1 MRNFME
7 SLFCPGCKGDL
18 ENRPSFVVCKKCG
31 ITHEIKN
38 GAIFFI
44 KDRENSFRNLGNKDS
59 LIFKVKGCLKKHPKL
74 FLFLLALRAPIIG
87 KTAKEFIRDLHSD
100 ALVLNVGSGVQFIG
114 QNVINVD
121 YYPFPGVSV
130 VADAYNLPFKDGSV
144 DAVIAESLL
153 EHVVWPEKIIAG
165 FRRVLKPGGLVY
177 IVTPFIFGFH
187 SSPDDYY
194 RWTTSGLRELL
205 SGFKEKEAGVL
216 VGPTSAVT
224 AILGEWLATLF
235 SFNIKSL
242 YQFWAL
248 FFMAV
253 SIPINLLDWV
263 LGRLKLA
270 SSIASAIYFIG
281 EKIDVHD
288 KTV

>member
-153 EHVVWPEKIIAG
+153 ERFKTRRAGLHRNAVYFRISLFAGRLLSLDNFRIARASFRFQREG
-165 FRRVLKPGGLVY
+165 GRRFGWADFCSDGDFRRVAGHAF
-177 IVTPFIFGFH
+177 FI
-187 SSPDDYY
+187 
-194 RWTTSGLRELL
+194 
-205 SGFKEKEAGVL
+205 
-216 VGPTSAVT
+216 
-224 AILGEWLATLF
+224 
-235 SFNIKSL
+235 
-242 YQFWAL
+242 
-248 FFMAV
+248 
-253 SIPINLLDWV
+253 
-263 LGRLKLA
+263 
-270 SSIASAIYFIG
+270 
-281 EKIDVHD
+281 
-288 KTV
+288 